1 MKRMLQIPIHCQQ
14 LISWMKI
21 FPVNYTKQPK
31 DTNNLLDHHWQS
43 HSHKT
48 YCPSCPMLLG
58 CPLLPLG
65 IQLQNK
71 DNPTRQQ
78 FWEYTKESNDVK
90 LVTLKPVPMLQFP
103 IHTCKIS
110 FPNQLRKSPFCFYW
124 ITKATIEN
132 LCSNS
137 KHENVLPATTILR
150 ILHGDAWE
158 KTVATTFDDG
168 EQQKQQPWTNLKRWR
183 TRWL

>member
-1 MKRMLQIPIHCQQ
+1 
-14 LISWMKI
+14 
-21 FPVNYTKQPK
+21 
-31 DTNNLLDHHWQS
+31 
-43 HSHKT
+43 
-48 YCPSCPMLLG
+48 
-58 CPLLPLG
+58 
-65 IQLQNK
+65 
-71 DNPTRQQ
+71 
-78 FWEYTKESNDVK
+78 
-90 LVTLKPVPMLQFP
+90 
-103 IHTCKIS
+103 
-110 FPNQLRKSPFCFYW
+110 
-124 ITKATIEN
+124 